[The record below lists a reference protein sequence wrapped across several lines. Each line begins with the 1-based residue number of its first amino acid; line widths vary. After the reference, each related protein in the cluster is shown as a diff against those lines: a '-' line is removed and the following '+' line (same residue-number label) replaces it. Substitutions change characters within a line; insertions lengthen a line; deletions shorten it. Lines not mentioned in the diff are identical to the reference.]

1 MGFVTWAT
9 ITKARRILRKNIS
22 KKKKNFKKKIFS
34 VDLDISRST
43 EKNKKKKIKKKF
55 EIYFLRMVLTYDRN
69 WNGPKA
75 RTIRRRGMQC
85 VFNMYY
91 IGYG

>member
-1 MGFVTWAT
+1 
-9 ITKARRILRKNIS
+9 
-22 KKKKNFKKKIFS
+22 

-43 EKNKKKKIKKKF
+43 EKNKKKKIKRKF
-55 EIYFLRMVLTYDRN
+55 EIFFLRMVLTYGRN

-85 VFNMYY
+85 VFNIYY

>member
-9 ITKARRILRKNIS
+9 ITKARRILRKKIS
-22 KKKKNFKKKIFS
+22 KKEKNFKKKKIFLWIWIYP
-34 VDLDISRST
+34 DPQKKT
-43 EKNKKKKIKKKF
+43 KKKKIKRKF
-55 EIYFLRMVLTYDRN
+55 EIFFLRMVLTYDRN

-85 VFNMYY
+85 VFNIYY
-91 IGYG
+91 GFR